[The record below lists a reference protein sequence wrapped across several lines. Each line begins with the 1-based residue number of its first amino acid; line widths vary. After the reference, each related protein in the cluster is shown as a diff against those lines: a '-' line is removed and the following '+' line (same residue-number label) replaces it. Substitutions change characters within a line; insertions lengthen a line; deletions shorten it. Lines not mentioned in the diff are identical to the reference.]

1 MTGRRCLCVLLG
13 MVLFLQ
19 SGFGLTIKIG
29 SSAPDHS
36 PWDIALDALAAEW
49 ASITGN
55 RVRLQIYPGG
65 STGNEAD
72 NLRKVRIGQLQGAV
86 VTTGGLAS
94 ISTDML
100 IFSLPLFIRNDAEL
114 DYVLDVMEPEL
125 RGIIEEKGFSLIAW
139 QPAGW
144 VRPFA
149 KDPILYPRDLKSFKL
164 ALPMSDAAFVQAWK
178 SIGFH
183 IVQITSN
190 EFMTALQTGMIEAFI
205 NPALVA
211 ASYQWFALAPHM
223 CEIDLAPLVGGLL
236 IDTRVWTRIPEE
248 YRPRLLAAAHD
259 ILYPLH
265 ETAASL
271 TADAIELMENNGLVA
286 HEIDEGIRQEWVDDL
301 ERSYNRII
309 GTSIDPGLF
318 NEMEEHLEEYRR
330 AHD

>member
-1 MTGRRCLCVLLG
+1 MKGRTLLLIILGLVLT
-13 MVLFLQ
+13 FE
-19 SGFGLTIKIG
+19 SGFSLTIKIG

-36 PWDIALDALAAEW
+36 PWDIALDELAAEW
-49 ASITGN
+49 AKITNN
-55 RVRLQIYPGG
+55 RVRMRIYPGG

-94 ISTDML
+94 ISSDML
-100 IFSLPLFIRNDAEL
+100 VFSLPLFIRNDGEL
-114 DYVLDVMEPEL
+114 DYILDVMEPDL
-125 RGIIEEKGFSLIAW
+125 KGIIEGKGFSLIAW

-149 KDPILYPRDLKSFKL
+149 KEAVVYPQDLKSFKL

-178 SIGFH
+178 SIGYH

-211 ASYQWFALAPHM
+211 ASYQWFALASHM

-236 IDTRVWTRIPEE
+236 IDTRVWSRIPEE
-248 YRPRLLAAAHD
+248 YRPQLLTAAHE

-265 ETAASL
+265 QTAASL
-271 TADAIELMENNGLVA
+271 TGEAINLMEKNGLVS
-286 HEIDEGIRQEWVDDL
+286 HEVDANILAQWVNDL
-301 ERSYNRII
+301 ERSYGRII
-309 GTSIDPGLF
+309 GKSIDPGLF
-318 NEMEEHLEEYRR
+318 NKMEEHLEDYRNS
-330 AHD
+330 HD